1 MLTTTAAES
10 EHLMATMGGAL
21 CRDFVEL
28 WRWLL
33 VDKHGGGPDA
43 LLPLA
48 ESSFAARVL
57 VAGPMASALWRGLL
71 SGALCEGLL
80 APAVAE
86 VALLDAL
93 RSVSHTDSCTAELAR
108 VIVDVARDLAAC
120 QPVSPSGGGA
130 SGDASGIGG
139 IGGGGSSR
147 GGSGSGR
154 GPPLCRLLI
163 VARRRLAE
171 SPASHDDNKRVAQ
184 CEGALRSLG
193 RVLLQPA

>member
-10 EHLMATMGGAL
+10 EHLMATIGGAL

-71 SGALCEGLL
+71 SGALREGLL

-93 RSVSHTDSCTAELAR
+93 HSASHTDSCTAELAR
-108 VIVDVARDLAAC
+108 VIVDIARDLV
-120 QPVSPSGGGA
+120 QPVGPSGGGA
-130 SGDASGIGG
+130 CGDGSGIGG

-171 SPASHDDNKRVAQ
+171 SPASHDDNNLVAQ